1 MIRPLFALISLILTL
16 SMATVQASTAERD
29 AEERVLVVVGDS
41 LSAGY
46 GIPQGKEWV
55 QLLQQ
60 ALNQSQYSVRL
71 VNASISGDT
80 TSGGLARL
88 KPLLDRENPDWVL
101 IELGGNDGLRG
112 MSLSAMESNLQ
123 SMVDMVKQQGAQP
136 LLAGIKIP
144 PNYGNKYRTRFEQIF
159 VSVSERNDV
168 PLLPFLL
175 DGVGGVD
182 KLMQADRIHPN
193 TQAQPLIAE
202 NVMNFIEPVLAGN
215 QKAR

>member
-16 SMATVQASTAERD
+16 SMATVQASSAERD
-29 AEERVLVVVGDS
+29 AKERVLVVVGDS

-55 QLLQQ
+55 QLLQKT
-60 ALNQSQYSVRL
+60 LNQSQHSVRL

-123 SMVDMVKQQGAQP
+123 AMVDMVKQQGAQP

-144 PNYGNKYRTRFEQIF
+144 PNYGNKYRSRFEQIF
-159 VSVSERNDV
+159 VSVAERNDV

-175 DGVGGVD
+175 DGVGGVEN
-182 KLMQADRIHPN
+182 LMQADRIHPN

-202 NVMNFIEPVLAGN
+202 NVMNFIEPVLVKN

>member
-1 MIRPLFALISLILTL
+1 MIRPLFALFSLILTL
-16 SMATVQASTAERD
+16 SMATVQASPLGKEQGQG
-29 AEERVLVVVGDS
+29 VLLVVGDS

-60 ALNQSQYSVRL
+60 SLDQLQSPVRV

-88 KPLLDRENPDWVL
+88 EPLLEREKPDWVL

-123 SMVDMVKQQGAQP
+123 AMVDMVKQQGAQP

-144 PNYGNKYRTRFEQIF
+144 PNYGNKYRSRFEQVF
-159 VSVSERNDV
+159 VDVSKRNSV

-182 KLMQADRIHPN
+182 NLMQADRIHPN
-193 TQAQPLIAE
+193 TQAQPIIAE
-202 NVMNFIEPVLAGN
+202 NVLNFIEPVLATAITE
-215 QKAR
+215 K

>member
-1 MIRPLFALISLILTL
+1 MIRPLFALFSLILTL
-16 SMATVQASTAERD
+16 SMATVQASAPGSES
-29 AEERVLVVVGDS
+29 EERVLLVVGDS

-60 ALNQSQYSVRL
+60 TLERDQHSVRV

-88 KPLLDRENPDWVL
+88 EPLLEREKPDWVL

-112 MSLSAMESNLQ
+112 MSLTAMESNLQ
-123 SMVDMVKQQGAQP
+123 SMVEMVKQQGALP

-144 PNYGNKYRTRFEQIF
+144 PNYGNKYRSRFEQVF
-159 VSVSERNDV
+159 VDVSKRNSV

-182 KLMQADRIHPN
+182 NLMQADRIHPN
-193 TQAQPLIAE
+193 TQAQPIIAE
-202 NVMNFIEPVLAGN
+202 NVLNFIEPVLTTAISE
-215 QKAR
+215 K

>member
-1 MIRPLFALISLILTL
+1 MIRPQGVVFSLILTL
-16 SMATVQASTAERD
+16 AIMAWPALVVSAQKAG
-29 AEERVLVVVGDS
+29 VLLVVGDS

-55 QLLQQ
+55 HLLQRSLAQ
-60 ALNQSQYSVRL
+60 KQVPISV

-80 TSGGLARL
+80 TSGGLSRIT
-88 KPLLDRENPDWVL
+88 PLLEREKPDWVL

-112 MSLSAMESNLQ
+112 MSLQAMETNLQ
-123 SMVDMVKQQGAQP
+123 AMVEAVKQHGAEP

-144 PNYGNKYRTRFEQIF
+144 PNYGNKYRNRFEQVF
-159 VSVSERNDV
+159 VTISERNGI

-182 KLMQADRIHPN
+182 ALMQPDRIHPN
-193 TQAQPLIAE
+193 SQAQPLIAD
-202 NVMNFIEPVLAGN
+202 NVWNFMQNVLSD
-215 QKAR
+215 KPEARN

>member
-16 SMATVQASTAERD
+16 SMATVQASPVGSARD
-29 AEERVLVVVGDS
+29 AARVLLVVGDS

-55 QLLQQ
+55 HLLQQ
-60 ALNQSQYSVRL
+60 TLEQPQHSVRV

-88 KPLLDRENPDWVL
+88 KPLLERENPDWVL

-112 MSLSAMESNLQ
+112 MSLRAMEGNLQ
-123 SMVDMVKQQGAQP
+123 AMVDMVKEQGATP

-144 PNYGNKYRTRFEQIF
+144 PNYGNKYRSRFEQIF

-182 KLMQADRIHPN
+182 DLMQADRIHPN
-193 TQAQPLIAE
+193 TQAQPIIA
-202 NVMNFIEPVLAGN
+202 NTVFKFIEPVLTDN
-215 QKAR
+215 

>member
-1 MIRPLFALISLILTL
+1 MIRPQGVVFSLILTL
-16 SMATVQASTAERD
+16 VTIAWP
-29 AEERVLVVVGDS
+29 VLAVSAQKESVLLVIGDS

-55 QLLQQ
+55 HLLQQ
-60 ALNQSQYSVRL
+60 SLEHQQVPVRV

-80 TSGGLARL
+80 TSGGLSRI
-88 KPLLDRENPDWVL
+88 KPLLAREKPDWVL

-112 MSLSAMESNLQ
+112 MSLQAMEVNLQ
-123 SMVDMVKQQGAQP
+123 AMVDAVKQHDAKP

-144 PNYGNKYRTRFEQIF
+144 PNYGNKYRSRFEQVF
-159 VSVSERNDV
+159 VTVSERNGI

-182 KLMQADRIHPN
+182 SLMQPDRIHPN
-193 TQAQPLIAE
+193 TQAQPLIAD
-202 NVMNFIEPVLAGN
+202 NVWNFMQSVLTEK
-215 QKAR
+215 QEARN

>member
-1 MIRPLFALISLILTL
+1 MIRQCVALFSLILTL
-16 SMATVQASTAERD
+16 MSWPLASSAQQSP
-29 AEERVLVVVGDS
+29 VLLIVGDS

-55 QLLQQ
+55 HLLRQSLQ
-60 ALNQSQYSVRL
+60 AREEPIQV

-80 TSGGLARL
+80 TSGGRSRIE
-88 KPLLDRENPDWVL
+88 PLLQRENPDWVL

-112 MSLSAMESNLQ
+112 MSLSAMEANLQ
-123 SMVDMVKQQGAQP
+123 AMVDTVKQQGAQP

-144 PNYGNKYRTRFEQIF
+144 PNYGSKYRTRFEQVF
-159 VSVSERNDV
+159 VTVAARNDV

-175 DGVGGVD
+175 DGVGGQD

-193 TQAQPLIAE
+193 VEAQPLIAD
-202 NVMNFIEPVLAGN
+202 NVLAFL
-215 QKAR
+215 QPVIVDRQRSPAQ